1 MEGTWM
7 KLGINRQVANAAF
20 LASLIFCGMGASHQ
34 TVQSQVVAE
43 HPLPVNPPTSKDS
56 LVIPSM
62 RKAAPDFTL
71 TDSNDQPLQLSTYKG
86 KVVLLNFWATWCG
99 GCKYEM
105 PWFVEFDKKYRAKG
119 LAVVGVSMDENMKV
133 VKPFLVAKGV
143 PYPSVLGDDALGQR
157 FGLQAMPLTLLIDRQ
172 GRIAVLHQ
180 GVVDRDNFEMHIQQL
195 LGS

>member
-1 MEGTWM
+1 
-7 KLGINRQVANAAF
+7 
-20 LASLIFCGMGASHQ
+20 MGSSSDTA
-34 TVQSQVVAE
+34 QSQVVAE
-43 HPLPVNPPTSKDS
+43 HPLPVNPPTSTDS
-56 LVIPSM
+56 IVAPSM
-62 RKAAPDFTL
+62 RKIAPDFTL
-71 TDSNDQPLQLSTYKG
+71 PDSNDQPLHLSAYKG

-105 PWFVEFDKKYRAKG
+105 PWFVEFDKKYRDKG
-119 LAVVGVSMDENMKV
+119 LSVVGISMDENMKI

-157 FGLQAMPLTLLIDRQ
+157 FGLKEMPLTLLIDRQ
-172 GRIAVLHQ
+172 GRIAVVHS